1 MYCEIGLRGVGHRSL
16 LESGDDDA
24 MAAWQGGLDGP
35 YQGPRL
41 ITLAMATEIAASRR
55 AVWRAVAEPEQ
66 AAHWR
71 PGVTALL
78 SDANAP
84 LTRER
89 VAEFRCQLHDLPV
102 VLHERIIDFSKTER
116 LESEVKLG
124 LFHFRETFV
133 LSDSTPRRTR
143 LAIKI
148 VTDSEM
154 PVVGGSLDRFAV
166 RRFATDLAAT
176 YLQAV
181 RDWCERS
188 VSYDAPLPEIPRGA
202 VSVPG

>member
-1 MYCEIGLRGVGHRSL
+1 
-16 LESGDDDA
+16 
-24 MAAWQGGLDGP
+24 
-35 YQGPRL
+35 
-41 ITLAMATEIAASRR
+41 MATEIAANRR

-71 PGVTALL
+71 PGVTELL
-78 SDANAP
+78 SGAGLP
-84 LTRER
+84 LATDRA
-89 VAEFRCQLHDLPV
+89 AEFRCQLHDLPV
-102 VLHERIIDFSKTER
+102 VLHERIVGFSEKER
-116 LESEVKLG
+116 LESELKLG
-124 LFHFRETFV
+124 LFRFRETFV
-133 LSDSTPRRTR
+133 LSDSAQSRTR

-148 VTDSEM
+148 VADSEM